1 MDLFFATT
9 TCRQERLLQEDITSA
24 IINGTKQTSLPYIV
38 NNIQKLL
45 SMAYCTTQKELYS
58 ALKAIKQEKA
68 KNPQAAKKIKAMLS
82 KIYKVSSEGKHRLDY
97 FVQIWK
103 NIMYTMFGKG
113 RERAKKA
120 VAEMAPMLTARA
132 QSIGT
137 KMSRMMFR
145 ELQKLG
151 DAVYESST
159 KIATINRIRIRQSAP
174 TARCPANARC

>member
-9 TCRQERLLQEDITSA
+9 TCLQESLLQERITSA
-24 IINGTKQTSLPYIV
+24 IINGAKQTSLPYIV
-38 NNIQKLL
+38 DFVQRSL
-45 SMAYCTTQKELYS
+45 SMAYCTTQNELYY
-58 ALKAIKQEKA
+58 ALNAIKNEKT

-113 RERAKKA
+113 RERVKKA
-120 VAEMAPMLTARA
+120 APMLTARA
-132 QSIGT
+132 QSYAT

-159 KIATINRIRIRQSAP
+159 EIATINRIRESSA
-174 TARCPANARC
+174 TARCPASARC